1 MSQNAIKFEEYLR
14 EQNMGLDK
22 QTNEEGVIY
31 VVREHLEG
39 FGPVALVI
47 LFNNNDRIVTVIS
60 YQYLKIN
67 DLSKKQDIVQ
77 LINEINC
84 EYTMVKFT
92 EAAGF
97 ITVQIALPFNNN
109 FAPEVIVEMVA
120 MLLGAIKEEQP
131 RFAALLG

>member
-14 EQNMGLDK
+14 QQNLGLDK

-31 VVREHLEG
+31 VVRENLEG

-47 LFNNNDRIVTVIS
+47 LFNNNDRLVTVIS

-67 DLSKKQDIVQ
+67 DLTKKQDIVQ
-77 LINEINC
+77 LINDINS

-92 EAAGF
+92 EGAGF
-97 ITVQIALPFNNN
+97 ITVQIALPFKDN
-109 FAPEVIVEMVA
+109 FVPEVIVEMVA